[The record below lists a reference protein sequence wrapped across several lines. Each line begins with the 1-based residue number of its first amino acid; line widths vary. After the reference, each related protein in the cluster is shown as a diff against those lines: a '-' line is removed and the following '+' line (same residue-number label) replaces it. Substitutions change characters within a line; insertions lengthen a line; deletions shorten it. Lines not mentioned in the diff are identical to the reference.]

1 MGDKQVIADA
11 KLRGPLACLLHI
23 EMAGVRIGFE
33 QSVIGRFGLLAG
45 LRDNPLELALMV
57 LADGDIAGLG
67 QRHHVVL
74 FPGHTR
80 CPS

>member
-1 MGDKQVIADA
+1 MDDKQVVANA
-11 KLRGPLACLLHI
+11 KLARPLAGFRHV
-23 EMAGVRIGFE
+23 EVPGVRIGFE
-33 QSVIGRFGLLAG
+33 QPLIGMVGVLAG
-45 LRDNPLELALMV
+45 LGDDTLELALMV

-80 CPS
+80 CPG